1 MGDFTLNLTGCDI
14 FLDESLVID
23 KKVSFIFGKHG
34 TGKTTLASLI
44 QKQSVDYDFR
54 CFQGFDDVVG
64 EDRKLNA
71 VILGEEN
78 NEIDRKIKEL
88 EEEISDKENLIS
100 DIENEVLQSEDND
113 DNLWSE
119 VEKRRTSF
127 EDQEKKINAFFSQS
141 ASKIK
146 NLNDP
151 QVASTTYNKKH
162 FQDEISKAKLLTK
175 VEVEKHKI
183 QINTDIKIAVSVDCQ
198 AVDLQSLLIETNS
211 LLSKEVVEKE
221 VISEFSGDSD
231 KTKFAEEGFRL
242 HDVNDKCAFCGGIV
256 GKERYKKL
264 ERYFAADDIQQF
276 RDEINGHIALLDD
289 KIKAI
294 KGVVLK
300 VSEFYPEYIEKVN
313 KINIDF
319 KEKQSDI
326 LAFLSSLRDKTDDK
340 LKELFEKSDVLK
352 LQVPESFENE
362 INQYN
367 EVVVENN
374 KSDLSNRKENSKNE
388 LRFNEI
394 KKLLDDFK
402 YNEENSKLEQLK
414 VAYTTQK
421 EGLDKENGKIDELKI
436 EIEKL
441 RSKIVD
447 LQAKTKNEKILA
459 EEINQKLRLYV
470 NFDLEYL
477 DEVGEEGHYQVKC
490 KNTGEY
496 RDITQLSTGEK
507 NIIAFL
513 YFIQKLNEV
522 DNPKSGLERII
533 VFDDPMTSNDDTM
546 QYLIIE
552 ELNKLISQLDN
563 KQDKIIILTHN
574 NHFYL
579 NVKYNY
585 KSYKKN
591 IFLRLLSD
599 GKYTTILRLSE
610 SEEDFKTNYEA
621 LWHELGFLYDNG
633 PSVTMLLNPIRR
645 IVETYTK
652 FNSIDKHDMLSHVS
666 GAAKLFNVNS
676 HSIDDLEA
684 DLNGR
689 SKKDIMKMMR
699 ECFSNE
705 NAINHFNQYWTIDL
719 DSTDSQ

>member
-1 MGDFTLNLTGCDI
+1 MGDFTLDLTGCDI

-23 KKVSFIFGKHG
+23 KKVSFIFGKNG
-34 TGKTTLASLI
+34 TGKSTLASLF
-44 QKQSVDYDFR
+44 QKQSEDYDFR
-54 CFQGFDDVVG
+54 CFQGFDGIVG

-78 NEIDRKIKEL
+78 NEIDRKIKIL
-88 EEEISDKENLIS
+88 EKEISDKENSIS
-100 DIENEVLQSEDND
+100 DIENEVLPSEVND

-119 VEKRRTSF
+119 VDKRKISF
-127 EDQEKKINAFFSQS
+127 KDQEKKINAFFSQS

-146 NLNDP
+146 NLNNP
-151 QVASTTYNKKH
+151 QVAPTTYNRNH
-162 FQDEISKAKLLTK
+162 FKNEISKAKLLT
-175 VEVEKHKI
+175 EVEIDKHKS

-198 AVDLQSLLIETNS
+198 AIDLQSLLIETNS
-211 LLSKEVVEKE
+211 LLSKEVAEKE
-221 VISEFSGDSD
+221 VISEFSGNLD

-242 HDVNDKCAFCGGIV
+242 HDVNDKCSFCGGII

-264 ERYFAADDIQQF
+264 ERYFTADDIQQF
-276 RDEINGHIALLDD
+276 RDELNGHIALLDD
-289 KIKAI
+289 KIKSI
-294 KGVVLK
+294 KGVVLN
-300 VSEFYPEYIEKVN
+300 VSEFYPDYIEKVS
-313 KINIDF
+313 KVSIDF
-319 KEKQSDI
+319 KKKQSDI
-326 LAFLSSLRDKTDDK
+326 LAFLSALRDKTDDK
-340 LKELFEKSDVLK
+340 LKELFERSDVLK
-352 LQVPESFENE
+352 LKVPESFENE
-362 INQYN
+362 LNQYN

-374 KSDLSNRKENSKNE
+374 KSDLSNRKEHSKNE

-394 KKLLDDFK
+394 KKLLDEFK

-414 VAYTTQK
+414 VAYITQK
-421 EGLDKENGKIDELKI
+421 KGLDKENQKIDELKTD
-436 EIEKL
+436 IEKL

-459 EEINQKLRLYV
+459 EKINRKLSLYV

-477 DEVGEEGHYQVKC
+477 VEAGEEGHYQVKC
-490 KNTGEY
+490 KNTGEF
-496 RDITQLSTGEK
+496 RDITQLSSGEK

-522 DNPKSGLERII
+522 DNPKSGFERII

-552 ELNKLISQLDN
+552 ELNKLIRQLDSR
-563 KQDKIIILTHN
+563 KDKIIIMTHN

-599 GKYTTILRLSE
+599 GKNTTILYLSG

-621 LWHELGFLYDNG
+621 LWNELGFLYVNG
-633 PSVTMLLNPIRR
+633 PSETMLLNPIRR

-652 FNSIDKHDMLSHVS
+652 FNSINKQCMLGHVS

-676 HSIDDLEA
+676 HSLDDLEA

-689 SKKDIMKMMR
+689 SKKDIMKMLR
-699 ECFSNE
+699 ECFLKE

-719 DSTDSQ
+719 DSTNN

>member
-1 MGDFTLNLTGCDI
+1 M
-14 FLDESLVID
+14 
-23 KKVSFIFGKHG
+23 
-34 TGKTTLASLI
+34 
-44 QKQSVDYDFR
+44 
-54 CFQGFDDVVG
+54 
-64 EDRKLNA
+64 
-71 VILGEEN
+71 
-78 NEIDRKIKEL
+78 
-88 EEEISDKENLIS
+88 
-100 DIENEVLQSEDND
+100 
-113 DNLWSE
+113 
-119 VEKRRTSF
+119 
-127 EDQEKKINAFFSQS
+127 
-141 ASKIK
+141 
-146 NLNDP
+146 
-151 QVASTTYNKKH
+151 
-162 FQDEISKAKLLTK
+162 
-175 VEVEKHKI
+175 
-183 QINTDIKIAVSVDCQ
+183 
-198 AVDLQSLLIETNS
+198 
-211 LLSKEVVEKE
+211 
-221 VISEFSGDSD
+221 
-231 KTKFAEEGFRL
+231 
-242 HDVNDKCAFCGGIV
+242 
-256 GKERYKKL
+256 
-264 ERYFAADDIQQF
+264 
-276 RDEINGHIALLDD
+276 
-289 KIKAI
+289 
-294 KGVVLK
+294 
-300 VSEFYPEYIEKVN
+300 
-313 KINIDF
+313 
-319 KEKQSDI
+319 
-326 LAFLSSLRDKTDDK
+326 
-340 LKELFEKSDVLK
+340 
-352 LQVPESFENE
+352 QVPESFENE

-374 KSDLSNRKENSKNE
+374 ESDLSNRKENSKNG

-402 YNEENSKLEQLK
+402 YNEENLKLEQLK
-414 VAYTTQK
+414 VDYTTQK
-421 EGLDKENGKIDELKI
+421 EGLDKENEKIDELKI
-436 EIEKL
+436 DIEKL

-459 EEINQKLRLYV
+459 EEINHKLRLYV

-477 DEVGEEGHYQVKC
+477 AEVGGEGHYQVKC

-563 KQDKIIILTHN
+563 MQDKIIIMTHN

-599 GKYTTILRLSE
+599 GKYTTILRLSK

-621 LWHELGFLYDNG
+621 LWHELGFLYVNG
-633 PSVTMLLNPIRR
+633 PSETMLLNPIRR

-652 FNSIDKHDMLSHVS
+652 FNSIDKHDMLDHLS

-699 ECFSNE
+699 ECFSKE

-719 DSTDSQ
+719 DSTDI

>member
-1 MGDFTLNLTGCDI
+1 MGDFTLDLTGCDI

-23 KKVSFIFGKHG
+23 KSVSFIFGKNG
-34 TGKTTLASLI
+34 TGKTTLAYLF
-44 QKQSVDYDFR
+44 QEQSEDYDFR
-54 CFQGFDDVVG
+54 CFQGFDGIVG

-78 NEIDRKIKEL
+78 NEIDKEIKIL
-88 EEEISDKENLIS
+88 EKEISDKEKLIS
-100 DIENEVLQSEDND
+100 DIEKEVLPSEDNTN
-113 DNLWSE
+113 NLW
-119 VEKRRTSF
+119 EKVDERKKAYTY
-127 EDQEKKINAFFSQS
+127 QESKISAFFTQS

-146 NLNDP
+146 KLNNP
-151 QVASTTYNKKH
+151 QVASTTYNKNH
-162 FQDEISKAKLLTK
+162 FKNEISKAKLLT
-175 VEVEKHKI
+175 EAEIEKHKS

-198 AVDLQSLLIETNS
+198 AIDLQSLLIETNS

-256 GKERYKKL
+256 GKEIYKKL

-276 RDEINGHIALLDD
+276 RDELNGHIALLDD
-289 KIKAI
+289 KIKVI
-294 KGVVLK
+294 KDVVLN
-300 VSEFYPEYIEKVN
+300 VSEFYPEYIDEVS

-326 LAFLSSLRDKTDDK
+326 LAFLSSLREKTDDK

-367 EVVVENN
+367 KVVVENN
-374 KSDLSNRKENSKNE
+374 ESDLSNRKENSKNG

-402 YNEENSKLEQLK
+402 YNEENLKLEQLK
-414 VAYTTQK
+414 VDYTTQK
-421 EGLDKENGKIDELKI
+421 EGLDKENEKIDELKI
-436 EIEKL
+436 DIEKL

-459 EEINQKLRLYV
+459 EEINHKLRLYV

-477 DEVGEEGHYQVKC
+477 AEVGGEGHYQVKC

-513 YFIQKLNEV
+513 YFTQKLNEV

-563 KQDKIIILTHN
+563 MQDKIIIMTHN

-599 GKYTTILRLSE
+599 GKYTTILRLSK

-621 LWHELGFLYDNG
+621 LWHELGFLYVNG
-633 PSVTMLLNPIRR
+633 PSKTMLLNPIRR

-652 FNSIDKHDMLSHVS
+652 FNSIDKHDMLDHVS

-699 ECFSNE
+699 ECFSKE

-719 DSTDSQ
+719 DSTDS